1 MEEELEVLEAILGD
15 AIHVEKEALKLTIKV
30 KPMPLPGQV
39 NKIRWQSDKLTEEK
53 VEAEVENIPPVM
65 LLVQLSP
72 SYPALAPP
80 DARVMSDWLPLEEI
94 SKLER
99 LLGLQWERAGGQ
111 VVIWDWVQEGGGGV
125 GFTFPPRKCKSTLR
139 SCCGSRCNLK
149 TGDQDK
155 KFLQFDWFDM
165 FCILELISNYSQTST
180 Y

>member
-15 AIHVEKEALKLTIKV
+15 ALHLEKEALKLTIKV

-53 VEAEVENIPPVM
+53 VEAEVENMPPVM

-80 DARVMSDWLPLEEI
+80 DARVISDWLPLEEI

-99 LLGLQWERAGGQ
+99 LPCLLWERAGGQ
-111 VVIWDWVQEGGGGV
+111 VVIWDWVQV
-125 GFTFPPRKCKSTLR
+125 GRRWAGFYFSTQEVQEHLEILLRKP
-139 SCCGSRCNLK
+139 
-149 TGDQDK
+149 
-155 KFLQFDWFDM
+155 LQ
-165 FCILELISNYSQTST
+165 LEDR
-180 Y
+180 

>member
-15 AIHVEKEALKLTIKV
+15 ALHLEKEALKLTIKV
-30 KPMPLPGQV
+30 NPMLLRGQV

-80 DARVMSDWLPLEEI
+80 DARVISDWLPLEEI

-99 LLGLQWERAGGQ
+99 LLCLLWERAGGQ
-111 VVIWDWVQEGGGGV
+111 VVIWD
-125 GFTFPPRKCKSTLR
+125 
-139 SCCGSRCNLK
+139 
-149 TGDQDK
+149 
-155 KFLQFDWFDM
+155 
-165 FCILELISNYSQTST
+165 
-180 Y
+180 